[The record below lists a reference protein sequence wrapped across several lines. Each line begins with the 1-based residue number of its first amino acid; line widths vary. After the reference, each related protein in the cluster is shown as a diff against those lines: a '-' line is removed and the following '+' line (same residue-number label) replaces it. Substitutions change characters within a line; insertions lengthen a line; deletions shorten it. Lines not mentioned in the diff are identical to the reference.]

1 MRTFARLA
9 CASVLLAATPALA
22 APKTAVTVVAG
33 NASSLGLAA
42 ELKKPV
48 RDAAKAHGT
57 VELVDLEAKVDLD
70 GKAARAKAAEKA
82 KADLELGRSAVK
94 GKDYRLAVDA
104 LGKAMAGFE
113 QSDLTRE
120 IRNWLDARALRAVAT
135 LGLGDKK
142 TAFREFS
149 EVFSIAPTYALE
161 AGVVDKKMEPVVK
174 EAQKQGRKLKKTTLE
189 LRVAPVPAMAWV
201 DGFSQGITPLTV
213 ADLAPI
219 EHWVTLAAPGF
230 VPQNVKLKAGA
241 PAPILEL
248 TPAKEA
254 ADWLAAEKE
263 LGKSVPAGTGAAA
276 ASKLAAWAGAEQ
288 AVIVHVLTKDGV
300 TTAAALKVDAA
311 GKVLAEK
318 SATLPQGKGAIDAA
332 KGLVKELLDVLPP
345 KPEPEKIKVAM
356 GGVPIAKVEPPIVAP
371 PPVPEPAV
379 EKTIE
384 RDEGGI
390 SQGTVGLIVGGV
402 GVLGLGG
409 GVIFGLQANGAADD
423 AKAVP
428 QIDTAGYDDKVA
440 SAESAALLAD
450 VCFGVGAVGLGVGA
464 FLFFTDD
471 GDASGA
477 KVSVVPTSDGAVAAF
492 TGSF

>member
-1 MRTFARLA
+1 MRSIARLA
-9 CASVLLAATPALA
+9 CAALLLAAAPALA
-22 APKTAVTVVAG
+22 APRAAVTVVAG

-57 VELVDLEAKVDLD
+57 VELVDLDAKVDLE
-70 GKAARAKAAEKA
+70 GKAARAKLAEKA

-94 GKDYRLAVDA
+94 GKDWKLAVDA

-113 QSDLTRE
+113 QTDLTRE

-142 TAFREFS
+142 TAFRELS

-161 AGVVDKKMEPVVK
+161 AGVVDKKLEVVLK
-174 EAQKQGRKLKKTTLE
+174 EAQKQGRKVKKVSLE
-189 LRVAPVPAMAWV
+189 LKVAPVPAMAYV
-201 DGFSQGITPLTV
+201 DGFSQGITPLT
-213 ADLAPI
+213 ATDLAPI
-219 EHWVTLAAPGF
+219 EHWVTLIAPGF
-230 VPQNVKLKAGA
+230 LPQNVKLKAGA

-254 ADWLAAEKE
+254 AEWLAAEKE

-300 TTAAALKVDAA
+300 TTAAALKVDAS

-332 KGLVKELLDVLPP
+332 KLLVKELLDVLPP
-345 KPEPEKIKVAM
+345 KAEPEKPKLAM
-356 GGVPIAKVEPPIVAP
+356 GIPPVAKVEPTAP
-371 PPVPEPAV
+371 AVPAPAPAV

-384 RDEGGI
+384 RDDGGI

-409 GVIFGLQANGAADD
+409 GVIFGLQANGLADE
-423 AKAVP
+423 ARETP
-428 QIDTAGYDDKVA
+428 QIDATGYDDKVA

-471 GDASGA
+471 GDDTGA
-477 KVSVVPTSDGAVAAF
+477 KVSVLPTSDGAAAAL